1 MKHGAFIDDYP
12 SIPPK
17 KMENV
22 EMSIAIFTLSSGLST
37 CGSSD
42 TKKRKKIAVYD
53 LQTKTQILLFCLP
66 VENGSK
72 THPQIRCFKI

>member
-22 EMSIAIFTLSSGLST
+22 KMSIAIFTLSSGLST

-42 TKKRKKIAVYD
+42 TKKGKR
-53 LQTKTQILLFCLP
+53 
-66 VENGSK
+66 
-72 THPQIRCFKI
+72 